1 MTLARETEREEVRER
16 GRGRGCTA
24 VAANNSV
31 CRASTHIRISH

>member
-16 GRGRGCTA
+16 GRGSTA